1 MAFLTDLGN
10 VIADIKIQHNITN
23 VFVDL
28 NYFLCIEKYDGM
40 LISKDGKLLSCNNNI
55 YTKTHVLPKTPKVT
69 DEMVINA
76 LMELLK
82 YVKEMSSNY
91 CLVVVTLGGGDIQYQ
106 PFTTEI
112 IFTYKVN
119 VVTLPNV
126 HQ

>member
-10 VIADIKIQHNITN
+10 IIAGIKIQHNITN

-55 YTKTHVLPKTPKVT
+55 YTKTHVLAKTPNVT
-69 DEMVINA
+69 DEMVTNA
-76 LMELLK
+76 LAELLK

>member
-1 MAFLTDLGN
+1 MSSLTDLGN
-10 VIADIKIQHNITN
+10 IIAGIKIQHNITN

-55 YTKTHVLPKTPKVT
+55 YTKTHVLPKLPNVT
-69 DEMVINA
+69 DEMVTDAIT
-76 LMELLK
+76 ELLK

-91 CLVVVTLGGGDIQYQ
+91 CLVVVTLGSGDIQYQ
-106 PFTTEI
+106 AFTTEI

-119 VVTLPNV
+119 VGSLPNV